1 MVALKCNQMKILL
14 LLFLLTGCDT
24 AKQNSTTPLTDT
36 VYVKVNESFT
46 IKLSTSMGTGYSWM
60 PVDSSYKKNISI
72 DSVVV
77 INNIEGK
84 DDGAD
89 TQVFYLHALEKSS
102 TVLHFIRKR
111 PWEANAKANK
121 EKKITIVAK

>member
-1 MVALKCNQMKILL
+1 LVAKNNQMKILL
-14 LLFLLTGCDT
+14 ILFLLTGCDT
-24 AKQNSTTPLTDT
+24 AKQNSTTPPTDT
-36 VYVKVNESFT
+36 IYVKVNESFT

-60 PVDSSYKKNISI
+60 PIDSSYRKSIAI

-89 TQVFYLHALEKSS
+89 TQVFYLHAVEKSS

-111 PWEANAKANK
+111 PWQGNDKADK
-121 EKKITIVAK
+121 EKKITIVAE

>member
-1 MVALKCNQMKILL
+1 MKILFI
-14 LLFLLTGCDT
+14 LFLLTGCES
-24 AKQNSTTPLTDT
+24 AKQNSTSPLTDT
-36 VYVKVNESFT
+36 INVKVNESFT

-60 PVDSSYKKNISI
+60 PVDSSYKKNIII

-77 INNIEGK
+77 VNNIEGK

-89 TQVFYLHALEKSS
+89 TQVFYLHALQKSN

-111 PWEANAKANK
+111 PWEGNHKADK
-121 EKKITIVAK
+121 ERKLTIIAQ

>member
-1 MVALKCNQMKILL
+1 MKILL
-14 LLFLLTGCDT
+14 ILFLLTGCDA
-24 AKQNSTTPLTDT
+24 AKQNSTTPTTDT

-60 PVDSSYKKNISI
+60 PIDSSYKKNIAI

-89 TQVFYLHALEKSS
+89 TQVFYLHAMQKSS

-111 PWEANAKANK
+111 PWEDNAKANK
-121 EKKITIVAK
+121 EKKITIVAE